1 MNLLSVVIEKKPDK
15 LQTLLN
21 KQIESFKNEGIE
33 IDEKSTYDDPFYTLD
48 YSVKI
53 ESVKNY
59 PISDFINIFKYCA
72 ANALYE
78 YVKLYEEPN
87 LFNRIIDYDYY
98 YFNVKEKIEI
108 QNNIKELFEKEKN
121 QANDKN
127 SEAYKRKFTTIQK
140 FVEYFKGNSQINIKG
155 FITFR
160 LKDYILELQEVVE
173 RAVEDFLM
181 DKEYNEFIK
190 LLRYFVDIQEAKV
203 DTIHILLEDD
213 NKYKLYDQYGKL
225 VDNDYLKMIAA
236 EMVDKDINYEDLL
249 ISSLITIAP
258 NKIFIHHISKF
269 DNVEVIQTISRVF
282 VDKVNICDSCEWCKV
297 KANVE
302 KE

>member
-15 LQTLLN
+15 LQILLN

-33 IDEKSTYDDPFYTLD
+33 IDEKIAYDDPFYILD

-78 YVKLYEEPN
+78 YIKLCEEPHI
-87 LFNRIIDYDYY
+87 FNRIIDCDYY

-127 SEAYKRKFTTIQK
+127 SEAYKRKFTTIQR
-140 FVEYFKGNSQINIKG
+140 FVDYFKTNSQINLRG

-160 LKDYILELQEVVE
+160 LKHYVIELQDIVE

-190 LLRYFVDIQEAKV
+190 LLKYFVDIQEAKV
-203 DTIHILLEDD
+203 DTIHILLEED

-236 EMVDKDINYEDLL
+236 EMIDKDINYEDLL

-258 NKIFIHHISKF
+258 NKIFIHRISKLE
-269 DNVEVIQTISRVF
+269 NVEVIKTISRVF